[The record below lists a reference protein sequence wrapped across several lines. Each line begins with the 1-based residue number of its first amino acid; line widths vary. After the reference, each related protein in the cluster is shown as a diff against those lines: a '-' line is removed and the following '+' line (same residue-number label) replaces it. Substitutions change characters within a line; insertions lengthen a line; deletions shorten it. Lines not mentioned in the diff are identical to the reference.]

1 MKKSPHVFI
10 GYIVYLSSF
19 VFFAPSDA
27 PGPYLVYPL
36 DMMGSDQT
44 VNLAAWREAMFM
56 GPCKDNEDAPPVGA
70 SSLSRVELCNQRFTA
85 LRAAG

>member
-1 MKKSPHVFI
+1 MFVI

-27 PGPYLVYPL
+27 SGPYLVYPL

-44 VNLAAWREAMFM
+44 VNLATWGAWREAMFM
-56 GPCKDNEDAPPVGA
+56 EPCKDNEDAPHVGA
-70 SSLSRVELCNQRFTA
+70 SSLSRVELCD
-85 LRAAG
+85 